1 METKPTSTLAK
12 LYVSQEKYDYAL
24 AIYLYLQAKEG
35 KKYRAEITEAMTAI
49 CETRWSDYD
58 RQIKKVFSKEEIARL
73 HIVPEDLQV
82 ATKETLNDIQ
92 NDFEGIMPRLAEEAI
107 EEPEVETPEIE
118 EIVEPEVELDGETE
132 EENEP
137 EVEVPEIEEIIEP
150 KEELDSEIEEEQET
164 EPEPEPE
171 PEPDTEL
178 GENDVETEQIE
189 FPTLGDTVYE
199 EPEIEPQPKV
209 ALPANKEDLV
219 PGLDDF
225 TNNYKKEVAQ
235 GLSENN
241 NVSDDEGVE
250 KKLQD
255 DIDQKLFS
263 VLRIMRGMSAEELR
277 RVLNKKLGEGTKLEE
292 LTLGDLEELLD

>member
-1 METKPTSTLAK
+1 MDTKPTSTLAK

-35 KKYRAEITEAMTAI
+35 KKYQAEISEAMTAI

-92 NDFEGIMPRLAEEAI
+92 NDFEGTIPRLAEEAI
-107 EEPEVETPEIE
+107 EEPEEEAPEIE
-118 EIVEPEVELDGETE
+118 EIVEPEVELDSET
-132 EENEP
+132 NATEP
-137 EVEVPEIEEIIEP
+137 EVEAPEIEEIIEP
-150 KEELDSEIEEEQET
+150 KEELNSEIEEEQET
-164 EPEPEPE
+164 EPEPDT
-171 PEPDTEL
+171 EPDTEL
-178 GENDVETEQIE
+178 SETDIETEQIA

-209 ALPANKEDLV
+209 DLPADKEDLV